1 MLCKRQLTRLLWR
14 NRPNLDVGS
23 LVYARVESAPR
34 DADPQLSCVDAAGK
48 ASGMGPLLGGLPFTV
63 STGGARLLLARPPCA
78 ALAALGA
85 AVAFELV
92 VGANGRCWVSA
103 ADVATTV
110 LVVNALQQAVER
122 TPEQGV
128 ALVAALLAAHAE
140 NKGS

>member
-1 MLCKRQLTRLLWR
+1 M
-14 NRPNLDVGS
+14 
-23 LVYARVESAPR
+23 YARVESAPR

-63 STGGARLLLARPPCA
+63 STGAVRLLLARPPCA

-103 ADVATTV
+103 ADVTTTV

-128 ALVAALLAAHAE
+128 ALVAALLAAHAD

>member
-1 MLCKRQLTRLLWR
+1 
-14 NRPNLDVGS
+14 
-23 LVYARVESAPR
+23 
-34 DADPQLSCVDAAGK
+34 
-48 ASGMGPLLGGLPFTV
+48 MGPLLGGLPFTV

-92 VGANGRCWVSA
+92 VGAHGRCWVSA

-122 TPEQGV
+122 TPEQSL
-128 ALVAALLAAHAE
+128 ALVDALLAAHAD